1 MIRRNIPNKHSD
13 GPWGCN
19 KGKTN
24 YLLFSDD
31 DARKNQ
37 CILFETEDK
46 KDPNWTGNIMIETE
60 AHYIWRANEPKYY
73 SPGKL
78 IGYWFMAV
86 IGGLISLFMVP
97 AAIKST
103 YDYFFPNAQS
113 GDTQTDATQTD
124 ATQSGDT
131 QSGDTQTRDVPHH
144 PKRIDLSTILV
155 AIVILGFIVMFAF
168 GVYLITEETAVMKAR
183 DDETEKHKTLEPVP
197 KYELQL

>member
-1 MIRRNIPNKHSD
+1 MIRRNIPRKHTND
-13 GPWGCN
+13 LPICN

-60 AHYIWRANEPKYY
+60 AHFIWRANEPEYY

-78 IGYWFMAV
+78 IGYWFMA
-86 IGGLISLFMVP
+86 IFGGLVSLFTVP
-97 AAIKST
+97 ASIKST
-103 YDYFFPNAQS
+103 YDYFF
-113 GDTQTDATQTD
+113 DT
-124 ATQSGDT
+124 
-131 QSGDTQTRDVPHH
+131 HN
-144 PKRIDLSTILV
+144 PKRIDLLTIIV
-155 AIVILGFIVMFAF
+155 AIFTLGFIVMFAF
-168 GVYLITEETAVMKAR
+168 GVYLITEETLVEKAR
-183 DDETEKHKTLEPVP
+183 ADETEKHKTLEPVP